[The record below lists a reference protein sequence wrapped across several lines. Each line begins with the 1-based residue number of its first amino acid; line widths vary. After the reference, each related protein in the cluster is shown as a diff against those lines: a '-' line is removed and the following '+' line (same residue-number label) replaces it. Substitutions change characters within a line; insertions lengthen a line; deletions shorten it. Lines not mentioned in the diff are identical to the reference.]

1 MNTAEYVDGL
11 IIDLKSQAASAGI
24 PLSEVAW
31 QAAIACDGWP
41 YVYGAWGALCTVSE
55 RKKRLG
61 YSPSHTSIRTS
72 CKAFDGG
79 TCNGCKWYPDRF
91 RTRCFDCRGF
101 TKWVI
106 EQATGFK
113 LYGDMVL
120 TQWNHADNWCA
131 KGTVA
136 QGIPQHVLVC
146 LFKYNGEKWT
156 HTGLYFNGET
166 CEAASGVQHK
176 TKMGSGWT
184 HWAVAKPFERE
195 LNHDTSLPPQNG
207 PVEPPVSGDDKM
219 YYPTLRRGD
228 KGQKVR
234 ELQTLLLNHGYALP
248 KYGADGD
255 FGAETEKAVKAC
267 QRDWGLKEDGV
278 VGPETWEK
286 LLTAPDKPKHYQVTI
301 TGLSE
306 GEADDLV
313 NKYPGAIKKEMVS

>member
-1 MNTAEYVDGL
+1 MNTADYVDGL
-11 IIDLKSQAASAGI
+11 IAELKARVANIGI
-24 PLSEVAW
+24 PLSEAAW
-31 QAAIACDGWP
+31 QAALACEGWP

-55 RKKRLG
+55 RKKRFG
-61 YSPSHTSIRTS
+61 YSPTHSTIKTA
-72 CKAFDGG
+72 CKAYNGG
-79 TCNGCKWYPDRF
+79 KCDGCKWYPDGY
-91 RTRCFDCRGF
+91 RTRCFDCKGF

-106 EQATGFK
+106 EQITGFK

-120 TQWNHADNWCA
+120 TQWGHAENWCA
-131 KGTVA
+131 KGTVS
-136 QGIPQHVLVC
+136 QGIPQGVLVC

-156 HTGLYFNGET
+156 HTGLYYNGET
-166 CEAASGVQHK
+166 CEASSGVQHK

-184 HWAVAKPFERE
+184 HWAVAKPFER
-195 LNHDTSLPPQNG
+195 DMKQGTSLPPQNA
-207 PVEPPVSGDDKM
+207 PVEPPVSKDDKTD
-219 YYPTLRRGD
+219 YPTLRRGD

-255 FGAETEKAVKAC
+255 FGAETEKAVKAF

-278 VGPETWEK
+278 AGPKTFEM
-286 LLTAPDKPKHYQVTI
+286 LMSAPDKPKHYSVTI

-306 GEADDLV
+306 GEADDLC